1 VARLLVRLLRLFL
14 AVDVV
19 YQRKVP
25 AVLPANAAHN
35 GAFVALWTRIVAVAA
50 SLLMVFVAA
59 HCHRCHTLPVRPL
72 HHQVP
77 QLLLVVSGLMV
88 LPVAMA
94 HAARSGATVARPI
107 NIVASAVNRCTVLV
121 ISRHPHLQYHL
132 LKCLCQ

>member
-1 VARLLVRLLRLFL
+1 MARLLVRLLRLFL

-35 GAFVALWTRIVAVAA
+35 GAFVALLTRIVAVAA
-50 SLLMVFVAA
+50 RLLMVFVAA
-59 HCHRCHTLPVRPL
+59 QCHRCHTLPVRPL

-88 LPVAMA
+88 LPVTMA

-107 NIVASAVNRCTVLV
+107 SIVTSAVNRCTALV
-121 ISRHPHLQYHL
+121 ISRHPHLLFHL
-132 LKCLCQ
+132 L